1 MDLSTLVGGS
11 TASEIKKLPGAALS
25 VRERLDPYLARNA
38 TVDWTD
44 ETLPV
49 CPFLERTPGLE
60 ANRRYFDEPEWAA
73 CYFKYCHRNDRFRSR
88 WQAAT
93 GSWDDK
99 IVVDVGCGPGNVFA
113 TVGGKPKLL
122 LGVDV
127 SRGALE
133 MARPLGYTPIQADAH
148 ALPFVSGFADIVVL
162 NAAIHHCDDMERVLA
177 EAARLVA
184 PGGILVSDHDPQLT
198 AWDFRGPAKW
208 AWDFRLKL
216 YLWMKKGFHRSV
228 EEQAIALTSEIHH
241 EPGDGVTPELFHRVL
256 SPLGFEVE
264 LYPHNHDMGAEALAG
279 NHGRSSKKFRIAQ
292 RLSGM
297 NPNAR
302 ESALSILCRATRKN
316 A

>member
-1 MDLSTLVGGS
+1 MQTSLSASRGFDAKQSPVSRTL
-11 TASEIKKLPGAALS
+11 
-25 VRERLDPYLARNA
+25 VRERLDPYLALNA
-38 TVDWTD
+38 EVDWSD
-44 ETLPV
+44 ETMPSS
-49 CPFLERTPGLE
+49 PFVNRTPGLE
-60 ANRRYFDEPEWAA
+60 ANQRYFDEPEWAA
-73 CYFKYCHRNDRFRSR
+73 CYFKYCHRNDNFRSR
-88 WQAAT
+88 WLAAT

-113 TVGGKPKLL
+113 SVGGNPKLL
-122 LGVDV
+122 IGVDV

-133 MARPLGYTPIQADAH
+133 MARTLGYTPIQADAH
-148 ALPFVSGFADIVVL
+148 ALPLVSGFADIVVL
-162 NAAIHHCDDMERVLA
+162 NAAIHHCDDMERVLV

-184 PGGILVSDHDPQLT
+184 PGGVLVTDHDPQLT
-198 AWDFRGPAKW
+198 AWNFRGPAKW

-241 EPGDGVTPELFHRVL
+241 EPGDGVTPEFFHRVL
-256 SPLGFEVE
+256 PPLGFKVE
-264 LYPHNHDMGAEALAG
+264 LYPHNHDVGAEALAG

-297 NPNAR
+297 NPNSR
-302 ESALSILCRATRKN
+302 EAALSILCRAMRS